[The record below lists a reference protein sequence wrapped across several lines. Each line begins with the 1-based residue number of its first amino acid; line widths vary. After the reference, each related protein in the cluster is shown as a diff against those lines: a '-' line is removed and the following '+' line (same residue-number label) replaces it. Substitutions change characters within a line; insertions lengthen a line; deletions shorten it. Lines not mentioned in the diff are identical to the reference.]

1 MTEQTAWILAIA
13 AVLAAALIGFFVGR
27 QFSGAKERLEALES
41 ENSRQKDEISG
52 YKREVETH
60 FDKTATLFASMAGS
74 YKDLFEHLSSG
85 YERLSEGSARELF
98 RDRIAALL
106 LEGGKGGKDGNKL
119 LDDGVKSPSP
129 AFEREGFDKPVGS
142 AAAVAGAAGA
152 VAAEASDA
160 EEPAPAADASA
171 AAPSGEGRAGKAAPD
186 DAATDEIAGDEAS
199 PAAAAKKEVGGDAA
213 ETGEGQG
220 ADAAAAA
227 PGSEASSEDTRS
239 DVDSDAEA
247 LHSDPSGQTVRR
259 GDDTR

>member
-186 DAATDEIAGDEAS
+186 DEAS

>member
-186 DAATDEIAGDEAS
+186 DEAS

-213 ETGEGQG
+213 ETGEGPG
-220 ADAAAAA
+220 TDAAAAA